1 MKLETVIIAALLI
14 LGLAGTAM
22 SAHSSEPQWQTLATE
37 AYPKKRDDLV
47 FLDARTA
54 IYGTGKGN
62 LYRTVDGGQTWQLVW
77 SRPGT
82 FIRSLG
88 FIDAAHG
95 FLGNLGAGLANIT
108 DTTPLYESKDGGL
121 TWQPAN
127 ISGATIPGVCSID
140 ILKSRS
146 IHEGDVSDRV
156 YIHAAGRADGP
167 AKLLRS
173 ENGGETWSLI
183 DLSDRAGMILDVKFL
198 DPNVGF
204 VFAATSGD
212 IAQSSALILRTND
225 GGRVWREVFR
235 SARKNEITWEASFAN
250 SRVGYVTLQN
260 EDENNVQQRIA
271 KTVDSGEHW
280 VELPLVADKD
290 AKEFGIGFLS
300 SKKGWVGT
308 AVGGFETEDGG
319 RTWRP
324 SALAKSANRIRL
336 RAVDG
341 TPMIYAIG
349 TEVQVYR

>member
-1 MKLETVIIAALLI
+1 MC
-14 LGLAGTAM
+14 
-22 SAHSSEPQWQTLATE
+22 AHSSEPHWQTLATE

-88 FIDAAHG
+88 FIDATHG

-121 TWQPAN
+121 TWQPAK
-127 ISGATIPGVCSID
+127 ISGATIAGVCSID

-198 DPNVGF
+198 DPTSASF
-204 VFAATSGD
+204 LPQPAATS
-212 IAQSSALILRTND
+212 
-225 GGRVWREVFR
+225 R
-235 SARKNEITWEASFAN
+235 SRAR
-250 SRVGYVTLQN
+250 
-260 EDENNVQQRIA
+260 
-271 KTVDSGEHW
+271 
-280 VELPLVADKD
+280 
-290 AKEFGIGFLS
+290 
-300 SKKGWVGT
+300 
-308 AVGGFETEDGG
+308 
-319 RTWRP
+319 
-324 SALAKSANRIRL
+324 
-336 RAVDG
+336 
-341 TPMIYAIG
+341 
-349 TEVQVYR
+349 